1 MTYDQAT
8 NPRLLH
14 MNNDVYRK
22 NIIGN
27 LHFVCVCL
35 YLPAI
40 KRKLMQHCIT
50 TLNVSECVFNII
62 HNICIIKLL
71 SDYIIQVFVCV
82 CRVGKVSVSYL
93 IMYSLRLYSLVNL
106 VFCTLHSDFNFSR
119 PICHLLAKLNGKYYH
134 ILNIKNLFIIN
145 S

>member
-71 SDYIIQVFVCV
+71 SDYIIQVFVCICWV
-82 CRVGKVSVSYL
+82 EKGSVSCL
-93 IMYSLRLYSLVNL
+93 IMYSLRLYLMVNL
-106 VFCTLHSDFNFSR
+106 VFLPFIR
-119 PICHLLAKLNGKYYH
+119 
-134 ILNIKNLFIIN
+134 ILNFPITLIRFDTTLYYGRMD
-145 S
+145 

>member
-1 MTYDQAT
+1 MI
-8 NPRLLH
+8 RLLTPGCFTWT
-14 MNNDVYRK
+14 MMCTEK

-71 SDYIIQVFVCV
+71 SDYIIQVFVCICWV
-82 CRVGKVSVSYL
+82 EKGSVSSL
-93 IMYSLRLYSLVNL
+93 IMYSLRLYLMASL
-106 VFCTLHSDFNFSR
+106 VFCTFHSDTKFSYY
-119 PICHLLAKLNGKYYH
+119 LNKFATNQ
-134 ILNIKNLFIIN
+134 LNKTENLIMFWISKTI
-145 S
+145 

>member
-1 MTYDQAT
+1 MKMFQYFLLMQCLSLFEPLTKLSKCNFEFVILYECSTINFLDSTRMTYDQAT

-40 KRKLMQHCIT
+40 KRKLMQLCIET
-50 TLNVSECVFNII
+50 FNVSECVFNII

-71 SDYIIQVFVCV
+71 SDYIIQVFVYIRGRETV
-82 CRVGKVSVSYL
+82 
-93 IMYSLRLYSLVNL
+93 
-106 VFCTLHSDFNFSR
+106 VFHLQFHKYTL
-119 PICHLLAKLNGKYYH
+119 
-134 ILNIKNLFIIN
+134 
-145 S
+145 